1 FHELS
6 WNIVGVGG
14 KLHEPIFSNCGVCKV
29 FIGGGNVILGLL
41 ERVSELFRIAIAA
54 ITITFPQKILE
65 MPRHSKNNTA
75 LSFFTY
81 AETKSLE
88 YGTKKQRLGRDSMR
102 EVDACYL
109 CLQRARDPVC
119 CSHGHLY
126 CKECILENIL
136 AQKKEIL
143 RQQKLLEERAKDEIE
158 EVKRKD
164 GLAKEAIIQDF
175 ERQQVKITPIASKK
189 RSFQLD
195 EEDLA
200 AVSKREKEEALK
212 KIEEE
217 EIALSKPKLPNFW
230 LPSLTPSADPDK
242 IKSIKLQTM
251 CTATNPEHSL
261 SVKNL
266 VATKFTETKDSDSK
280 KIHYICPSCRKT
292 LTNSL
297 KICLI
302 KPCGHVIC
310 KICVDKFVKKSKRCF
325 VCDFKC
331 KEKDITDMSGEGH
344 KDNNI
349 PKLEEISHVIVHN
362 DESLNMNDIKEKHL
376 GHLLYNPKEIIP
388 PLEFNENGLLEIWI
402 QAEHLTWDNNKVKGY
417 FLWGTDIYCDDS
429 DIVAALIHSG
439 FFIPPEYNN
448 SKILQKQPNYDLHV
462 TIRAYPKLVNYKG
475 TERNNYKSRSWGN
488 HDGVSY
494 RIENVE
500 KIQIGEAIFRS
511 KGSKGIKER
520 KKNYLDMR
528 KKAFDVSN
536 NQNAILIIFNNEHDP
551 CYKYSPELMSD
562 SEYIINRLYSEVLYL
577 ENDDERYEVS
587 YNEEQGKYRYSIVSP
602 SVYLGDRNNGNLRYP
617 LSCDKLEEIVRD
629 DLDFHELSWNIIGV
643 VVANKQNQQN
653 SLLCIIKRMFW
664 YPKRQG

>member
-1 FHELS
+1 
-6 WNIVGVGG
+6 
-14 KLHEPIFSNCGVCKV
+14 
-29 FIGGGNVILGLL
+29 
-41 ERVSELFRIAIAA
+41 
-54 ITITFPQKILE
+54 

-175 ERQQVKITPIASKK
+175 ERQQVKITPNNKSKVASKK

-251 CTATNPEHSL
+251 CTATNPEHPL
-261 SVKNL
+261 SIKNL

-331 KEKDITDMSGEGH
+331 KEKDITDMSGEEPLL
-344 KDNNI
+344 D
-349 PKLEEISHVIVHN
+349 LMEENEFNDN
-362 DESLNMNDIKEKHL
+362 DEQGPDVEGGDHYCN
-376 GHLLYNPKEIIP
+376 EI
-388 PLEFNENGLLEIWI
+388 
-402 QAEHLTWDNNKVKGY
+402 
-417 FLWGTDIYCDDS
+417 
-429 DIVAALIHSG
+429 
-439 FFIPPEYNN
+439 
-448 SKILQKQPNYDLHV
+448 
-462 TIRAYPKLVNYKG
+462 
-475 TERNNYKSRSWGN
+475 
-488 HDGVSY
+488 
-494 RIENVE
+494 VE
-500 KIQIGEAIFRS
+500 E
-511 KGSKGIKER
+511 
-520 KKNYLDMR
+520 
-528 KKAFDVSN
+528 
-536 NQNAILIIFNNEHDP
+536 
-551 CYKYSPELMSD
+551 
-562 SEYIINRLYSEVLYL
+562 
-577 ENDDERYEVS
+577 END
-587 YNEEQGKYRYSIVSP
+587 
-602 SVYLGDRNNGNLRYP
+602 
-617 LSCDKLEEIVRD
+617 
-629 DLDFHELSWNIIGV
+629 
-643 VVANKQNQQN
+643 AKQWKHHQKT
-653 SLLCIIKRMFW
+653 I
-664 YPKRQG
+664 

>member
-1 FHELS
+1 MSVSAILS
-6 WNIVGVGG
+6 NDDDI
-14 KLHEPIFSNCGVCKV
+14 
-29 FIGGGNVILGLL
+29 
-41 ERVSELFRIAIAA
+41 
-54 ITITFPQKILE
+54 KI
-65 MPRHSKNNTA
+65 
-75 LSFFTY
+75 
-81 AETKSLE
+81 
-88 YGTKKQRLGRDSMR
+88 
-102 EVDACYL
+102 
-109 CLQRARDPVC
+109 
-119 CSHGHLY
+119 
-126 CKECILENIL
+126 
-136 AQKKEIL
+136 
-143 RQQKLLEERAKDEIE
+143 
-158 EVKRKD
+158 
-164 GLAKEAIIQDF
+164 
-175 ERQQVKITPIASKK
+175 
-189 RSFQLD
+189 
-195 EEDLA
+195 
-200 AVSKREKEEALK
+200 
-212 KIEEE
+212 
-217 EIALSKPKLPNFW
+217 
-230 LPSLTPSADPDK
+230 
-242 IKSIKLQTM
+242 
-251 CTATNPEHSL
+251 
-261 SVKNL
+261 
-266 VATKFTETKDSDSK
+266 
-280 KIHYICPSCRKT
+280 
-292 LTNSL
+292 
-297 KICLI
+297 
-302 KPCGHVIC
+302 
-310 KICVDKFVKKSKRCF
+310 
-325 VCDFKC
+325 
-331 KEKDITDMSGEGH
+331 EGH